1 MEEKRFVLRI
11 DVHETD
17 MCRLEKPNMKDN
29 WSVKRFYCVVIL
41 LILVCNDMAVL
52 PLAHK

>member
-1 MEEKRFVLRI
+1 MNLSKPHIGFEVDLLSGRKRFVLRI

-29 WSVKRFYCVVIL
+29 WSVKRFTV
-41 LILVCNDMAVL
+41 
-52 PLAHK
+52 